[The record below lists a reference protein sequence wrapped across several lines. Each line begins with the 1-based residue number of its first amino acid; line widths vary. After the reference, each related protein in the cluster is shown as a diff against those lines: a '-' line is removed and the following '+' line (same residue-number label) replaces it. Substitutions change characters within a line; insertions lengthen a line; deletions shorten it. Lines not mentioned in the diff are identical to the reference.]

1 MKGSKINWVA
11 VVVLAFVMAFPLS
24 FVLQGQ
30 RRHYPNIYA
39 AMQSLQ
45 SARNYLNRAA
55 HNYGGH
61 RAAALAATDNAL
73 RECQRAIRFA
83 NHH

>member
-1 MKGSKINWVA
+1 MKGNKINWVA
-11 VVVLAFVMAFPLS
+11 VVVLAFLMSFPLS
-24 FVLQGQ
+24 FALRGQ
-30 RRHYPNIYA
+30 RGRYPDIHA

-45 SARNYLNRAA
+45 SARNYLSNAG
-55 HNYGGH
+55 HNFGGH

-73 RECQRAIRFA
+73 RECREAVRWA